1 MVIKSVVNDEIQQ
14 RVEKRPGGLFYLH
27 RRWAPAADLVAIV
40 LTSLLSYQLAH
51 HLLSGRQD
59 LGGWYVATDA
69 VIAVVWF
76 AALSLHTV
84 GPGKALRAVLQEW
97 QTVVG
102 VTFQLFTIV
111 LLTYLISRIELID
124 IRHLIIEIPLGLV
137 GIFIARHVLRRIWGS
152 EARTS
157 VLLAGDHDAVREMV
171 TAFDRHRDSG
181 FEVVGACTPATDT
194 RYGAT
199 EIKVG
204 DRRVPVVGDDRNV
217 IEAAQRTSAQ
227 IVAVAMTNDLGRK
240 ELVGLASD
248 LGDLGIELAVSPG
261 DVDETAVTTADR
273 GLERV
278 HMLEML
284 APGYRRARSMSKEAF
299 DMVFATAAILAT
311 APVMLAIAAAIKL
324 TSTGPVFYVSE
335 RIGLDGVPF
344 RMIKFRSMYTG
355 ADLQT
360 AGMIDSAGSTPVFFK
375 AKEDPRVTPVGA
387 FIRKYS
393 LDELPQFFNVL
404 FGDMSVVGPRPQVQR
419 EVDAYDDTMRRR
431 LLVKPGVTGQWQVS
445 GRNDLSVD
453 ESIRHDISYVDNWSM
468 GLDIR
473 IISRT
478 VGAVVRSEGA
488 Y

>member
-1 MVIKSVVNDEIQQ
+1 MVLKSVISDGIQRQ
-14 RVEKRPGGLFYLH
+14 VEARPGGLFYLH
-27 RRWAPAADLVAIV
+27 RRWAPAADLVAIA
-40 LTSLLSYQLAH
+40 LTSFISYKLAH
-51 HLLSGRQD
+51 HFLAVRQD
-59 LGGWYVATDA
+59 LGGWYVATDVA
-69 VIAVVWF
+69 IGAVWF
-76 AALSLHTV
+76 AALSAHTI

-97 QTVVG
+97 QTVAS

-111 LLTYLISRIELID
+111 LLTYLISRIELLD
-124 IRHLIIEIPLGLV
+124 IRHVVIEIPLGLL
-137 GIFIARHVLRRIWGS
+137 GIFVARYLLRRMWGS
-152 EARTS
+152 ESRTS

-171 TAFDRHRDSG
+171 VAFRRHRDSG
-181 FEVVGACTPATDT
+181 FEVVGACTPATSQWLDEP
-194 RYGAT
+194 AI
-199 EIKVG
+199 EVG
-204 DRRVPVVGDDRNV
+204 GHRVPVVGDDRNV
-217 IEAAQRTSAQ
+217 VEAAQRTSAQ
-227 IVAVAMTNDLGRK
+227 IVAVAMTDDLGRK
-240 ELVGLASD
+240 ELPALASD
-248 LGDLGIELAVSPG
+248 LGGLGIELAVSPG
-261 DVDETAVTTADR
+261 DVDETAVTMADR

-284 APGYRRARSMSKEAF
+284 APGHRRARSMSKEAF
-299 DMVFATAAILAT
+299 DMAFAAAAIMAT
-311 APVMLAIAAAIKL
+311 APIMIAIAIAIKL

-344 RMIKFRSMYTG
+344 RMIKFRSMLTG
-355 ADLQT
+355 ADRDT
-360 AGMIDSAGSTPVFFK
+360 AAMIDSAGSTPVFFK
-375 AKEDPRVTPVGA
+375 AKEDPRITPVGA

-468 GLDIR
+468 GLDVR

>member
-137 GIFIARHVLRRIWGS
+137 GIFIARHVLRRVWGS

-199 EIKVG
+199 EIEVG

-227 IVAVAMTNDLGRK
+227 IVAVAMTNELGRK

-375 AKEDPRVTPVGA
+375 AKEDPRVTPVGL
-387 FIRKYS
+387 IRKYS

>member
-1 MVIKSVVNDEIQQ
+1 MVLKSVVNDGIQR
-14 RVEKRPGGLFYLH
+14 RVETRPGGLFYLH
-27 RRWAPAADLVAIV
+27 RRWAPAADLVAIA
-40 LTSLLSYQLAH
+40 LTSLVSYQLAH

-59 LGGWYVATDA
+59 LGGWYVATDIGIA
-69 VIAVVWF
+69 VIWF

-84 GPGKALRAVLQEW
+84 GPGKALRAVLQQW
-97 QTVVG
+97 QTVVS

-111 LLTYLISRIELID
+111 LLTYLISRIELLD
-124 IRHLIIEIPLGLV
+124 MRHLIIEIPLGLL
-137 GIFIARHVLRRIWGS
+137 GIFMARYVLRRLWGA
-152 EARTS
+152 EGKTS
-157 VLLAGDHDAVREMV
+157 VLLAGDDDAVREMV
-171 TAFDRHRDSG
+171 AVFSRHRGSG
-181 FEVVGACTPATDT
+181 FEVVGACTP
-194 RYGAT
+194 GADRLLG
-199 EIKVG
+199 ESAIEVG
-204 DRRVPVVGDDRNV
+204 DHRVPVVGDDRHV
-217 IEAAQRTSAQ
+217 VEAAQRTSAQ
-227 IVAVAMTNDLGRK
+227 IVAVAMTDSLGRK
-240 ELVGLASD
+240 ELSRLASE

-261 DVDETAVTTADR
+261 DVDEAAVTTADR

-299 DMVFATAAILAT
+299 DMAFAAAAIMAT
-311 APVMLAIAAAIKL
+311 APVMIAIAVAIKL

-335 RIGLDGVPF
+335 RIGLDGMPF

-355 ADLQT
+355 ADRDT
-360 AGMIDSAGSTPVFFK
+360 AAMIDSAGSTPVFFK

-419 EVDAYDDTMRRR
+419 EVDAYDETMRRR

>member
-27 RRWAPAADLVAIV
+27 RRWAPAVDLVAIV

-137 GIFIARHVLRRIWGS
+137 GIFIARHVLRRVWGS

-199 EIKVG
+199 EIEVG

-227 IVAVAMTNDLGRK
+227 IVAVAMTNELGRK

-375 AKEDPRVTPVGA
+375 AKEDPRVTPVGL
-387 FIRKYS
+387 IRKYS

>member
-137 GIFIARHVLRRIWGS
+137 GIFIARHVLRRVWGS

-199 EIKVG
+199 EIEVG

-227 IVAVAMTNDLGRK
+227 IVAVAMTNELGRK

-248 LGDLGIELAVSPG
+248 LGIWESSSPS
-261 DVDETAVTTADR
+261 
-273 GLERV
+273 
-278 HMLEML
+278 
-284 APGYRRARSMSKEAF
+284 RRATSM
-299 DMVFATAAILAT
+299 
-311 APVMLAIAAAIKL
+311 
-324 TSTGPVFYVSE
+324 
-335 RIGLDGVPF
+335 
-344 RMIKFRSMYTG
+344 
-355 ADLQT
+355 
-360 AGMIDSAGSTPVFFK
+360 
-375 AKEDPRVTPVGA
+375 
-387 FIRKYS
+387 
-393 LDELPQFFNVL
+393 
-404 FGDMSVVGPRPQVQR
+404 RP
-419 EVDAYDDTMRRR
+419 
-431 LLVKPGVTGQWQVS
+431 P
-445 GRNDLSVD
+445 
-453 ESIRHDISYVDNWSM
+453 
-468 GLDIR
+468 
-473 IISRT
+473 
-478 VGAVVRSEGA
+478 
-488 Y
+488 

>member
-1 MVIKSVVNDEIQQ
+1 M
-14 RVEKRPGGLFYLH
+14 
-27 RRWAPAADLVAIV
+27 
-40 LTSLLSYQLAH
+40 
-51 HLLSGRQD
+51 
-59 LGGWYVATDA
+59 
-69 VIAVVWF
+69 
-76 AALSLHTV
+76 
-84 GPGKALRAVLQEW
+84 
-97 QTVVG
+97 
-102 VTFQLFTIV
+102 
-111 LLTYLISRIELID
+111 
-124 IRHLIIEIPLGLV
+124 
-137 GIFIARHVLRRIWGS
+137 
-152 EARTS
+152 
-157 VLLAGDHDAVREMV
+157 
-171 TAFDRHRDSG
+171 
-181 FEVVGACTPATDT
+181 
-194 RYGAT
+194 
-199 EIKVG
+199 
-204 DRRVPVVGDDRNV
+204 
-217 IEAAQRTSAQ
+217 
-227 IVAVAMTNDLGRK
+227 
-240 ELVGLASD
+240 
-248 LGDLGIELAVSPG
+248 
-261 DVDETAVTTADR
+261 TTADR

-335 RIGLDGVPF
+335 RIGLNGVPF

>member
-1 MVIKSVVNDEIQQ
+1 MDLKSVVSDGIQR
-14 RVEKRPGGLFYLH
+14 RVEARPGGLFYLH
-27 RRWAPAADLVAIV
+27 RRWAPAADLVAIA
-40 LTSLLSYQLAH
+40 LTSLVSYQLAH

-59 LGGWYVATDA
+59 LGRWYAATDI
-69 VIAVVWF
+69 VIAVTWF

-84 GPGKALRAVLQEW
+84 GPGKALRAVLQQW
-97 QTVVG
+97 QTVVS

-124 IRHLIIEIPLGLV
+124 IRHLAIEIPLGLL
-137 GIFIARHVLRRIWGS
+137 GILVARYGLRRIWGS
-152 EARTS
+152 ASRTP
-157 VLLAGDHDAVREMV
+157 VLLAGDHDAVREMI
-171 TAFDRHRDSG
+171 TAFGRHRGSG
-181 FEVVGACTPATDT
+181 FEVVGACTPGVDHWLGGQAI
-194 RYGAT
+194 
-199 EIKVG
+199 EVG
-204 DRRVPVVGDDRNV
+204 DHRVPIVGDDRHV
-217 IEAAQRTSAQ
+217 VEAARRTSAQ

-240 ELVGLASD
+240 ELSVLASE
-248 LGDLGIELAVSPG
+248 LGDLGIELAASPG
-261 DVDETAVTTADR
+261 DVDETVVTTAER

-284 APGYRRARSMSKEAF
+284 APGHRRARSMSKEAF
-299 DMVFATAAILAT
+299 DMVFAAAAILAT

-324 TSTGPVFYVSE
+324 TSAGPVLYVSE

-355 ADLQT
+355 ADRDT
-360 AGMIDSAGSTPVFFK
+360 AAMIDSAGSTPVFFK
-375 AKEDPRVTPVGA
+375 AKEDPRITPVGA

-419 EVDAYDDTMRRR
+419 EVDAYDETMRRR

>member
-1 MVIKSVVNDEIQQ
+1 MVLKSIVSDGIQR
-14 RVEKRPGGLFYLH
+14 RVETRPGGLFYLH
-27 RRWAPAADLVAIV
+27 RRWAPAADLVAIA
-40 LTSLLSYQLAH
+40 LTSLVSYQLAH

-59 LGGWYVATDA
+59 LGGWYVATDIGIA
-69 VIAVVWF
+69 VIWF

-84 GPGKALRAVLQEW
+84 GPGKALRAVLQQW
-97 QTVVG
+97 QTVFS

-111 LLTYLISRIELID
+111 LLTYLISRIELLD
-124 IRHLIIEIPLGLV
+124 MRHLVIEIPLGLL
-137 GIFIARHVLRRIWGS
+137 GILLARYVLRRFWGS
-152 EARTS
+152 EGKTS
-157 VLLAGDHDAVREMV
+157 VLLAGDDDAVREMV
-171 TAFDRHRDSG
+171 AVFSRHRGSG
-181 FEVVGACTPATDT
+181 FEVVGVCTP
-194 RYGAT
+194 GADRWLG
-199 EIKVG
+199 EPAIEVG
-204 DRRVPVVGDDRNV
+204 DHRVPVVGDDRHV
-217 IEAAQRTSAQ
+217 VEAAQRTSAQ
-227 IVAVAMTNDLGRK
+227 IVAVAMTDNLGRK
-240 ELVGLASD
+240 ELSRLASE

-299 DMVFATAAILAT
+299 DMAFAAAAIMAT
-311 APVMLAIAAAIKL
+311 APVMIAIATAIKL

-335 RIGLDGVPF
+335 RIGLDGMPF

-355 ADLQT
+355 ADRDT
-360 AGMIDSAGSTPVFFK
+360 AAMIDSAGSTPVFFK

-419 EVDAYDDTMRRR
+419 EVDAYDETMRRR

>member
-1 MVIKSVVNDEIQQ
+1 MVIKSVFNDRIHET
-14 RVEKRPGGLFYLH
+14 VGARPGGLFYLH
-27 RRWAPAADLVAIV
+27 RRWAPVADLVAIA
-40 LTSLLSYQLAH
+40 LTSFVSYKLAH
-51 HLLSGRQD
+51 HFLSGRQD
-59 LGGWYVATDA
+59 LGGWYVATDV
-69 VIAVVWF
+69 VIAAVWF
-76 AALSLHTV
+76 GALALHTV
-84 GPGKALRAVLQEW
+84 GPGKALRTVLHEW
-97 QTVVG
+97 QTVSS

-124 IRHLIIEIPLGLV
+124 IWQVLIEIPLGLF
-137 GIFIARHVLRRIWGS
+137 GILVARHLLRRMWGS
-152 EARTS
+152 ESRTS
-157 VLLAGDHDAVREMV
+157 VLLAGDHDAVREMAA
-171 TAFDRHRDSG
+171 AFHRHRDSG
-181 FEVVGACTPATDT
+181 FEVVGACTPPAVARFDIP
-194 RYGAT
+194 AI
-199 EIKVG
+199 EVG
-204 DRRVPVVGDDRNV
+204 DHHVPVVGDDRNV
-217 IEAAQRTSAQ
+217 VEAAQRTSAQ
-227 IVAVAMTNDLGRK
+227 IVAVAMANDLRRK
-240 ELVGLASD
+240 QLPGLASD

-261 DVDETAVTTADR
+261 DVDESAMTTDDR

-284 APGYRRARSMSKEAF
+284 APGHRRARSMSKEAF
-299 DMVFATAAILAT
+299 DMAFAAAAILAT
-311 APVMLAIAAAIKL
+311 APVMIAIAIAIKL
-324 TSTGPVFYVSE
+324 SSAGPVFYISE
-335 RIGLDGVPF
+335 RIGLNGMPF
-344 RMIKFRSMYTG
+344 RMIKFRSMFTG
-355 ADLQT
+355 ADRET
-360 AGMIDSAGSTPVFFK
+360 AAMIDSAGSTPVFFK
-375 AKEDPRVTPVGA
+375 AKEDARITPVGA

-468 GLDIR
+468 GLDLR